1 MSGTKQSLAQ
11 IPNIVE
17 STVRTSYIICDAQW
31 QQEIAGPFVQ
41 KSLWI
46 TRWQQE
52 ILKPSAEPSEG
63 FPVGS
68 AGKESSCNAGDTGMH
83 CSIPGLGRS
92 PGVGN
97 GNPLKYPCLE
107 NSLGRGAW
115 WDTVHGVVRIWT
127 RLRKSRALW
136 GLDSCNAQVQPKRG
150 LLWGWALQ
158 GCCHGNSLLLVV
170 FFQILGERPAARQPI
185 VTTTI
190 YAAIYI
196 YIYI

>member
-11 IPNIVE
+11 IPNTVE

-83 CSIPGLGRS
+83 VL
-92 PGVGN
+92 
-97 GNPLKYPCLE
+97 
-107 NSLGRGAW
+107 SLGWEDPLEYELATHSSTLAW
-115 WDTVHGVVRIWT
+115 NIPWAVEPGGIQ
-127 RLRKSRALW
+127 SMGLW
-136 GLDSCNAQVQPKRG
+136 GFEHDWENQEPSEGWIPVTPKFSRSVV
-150 LLWGWALQ
+150 
-158 GCCHGNSLLLVV
+158 CCG
-170 FFQILGERPAARQPI
+170 GEPFKVAVMEIAFCL
-185 VTTTI
+185 
-190 YAAIYI
+190 
-196 YIYI
+196 